1 MYKLLFTATLLF
13 AVISSGKCFC
23 HEYVKNGARV
33 FKKKWVSEVGGA
45 YKIRECVENWNE

>member
-23 HEYVKNGARV
+23 HEYVKNGATGL
-33 FKKKWVSEVGGA
+33 KKNESVKWVGLIKFGNV
-45 YKIRECVENWNE
+45 